1 MLAWREKRQLL
12 FGGTVLFIFIL
23 CIVGLYLYVSPPA
36 SCQNGKKDTGELGVD
51 CGGICSGV
59 CKEEAVPLI
68 VSWAKALPLGGDS
81 YDLAALVENPNPQ
94 FGVGLLRYRFEVRDR
109 DNILILERD
118 GSTFANPG
126 ESFIVFEPT
135 IEFAREPRYVFLTIE
150 GPVNF
155 TRFSESSDSLPISV
169 RNQSMKLLPSPSLG
183 AVLQNQGPVPLQNIE
198 ARAVISSSE
207 DSVVGVSSTL
217 ISEIPSNGSKEVLF
231 TWPAPFLEKPQVCT
245 SPLDVVLLFDR
256 SGSMNDEGG
265 TPAEPL
271 YSAQNAARLFVESLS
286 PNDQIG
292 LISFATLAEDPIDS
306 PLSKDHSIS
315 LQKLEAITIPKEEEV
330 GATNMAAAL
339 SAGEVELSSSR
350 RRSDAKAIL
359 ILFTD
364 GLANAPSGRGENAAL
379 EAASRGRAA
388 GITIYTI
395 GLGRNIKSS
404 FLETIAGQKNRFYQS
419 VTKEDLNRIYQEV
432 ASAIC
437 PERTYLYTVYS
448 RTNYVETLLR

>member
-12 FGGTVLFIFIL
+12 FGGTVLFIFL
-23 CIVGLYLYVSPPA
+23 LFIVSLYLYLSPPA
-36 SCQNGKKDTGELGVD
+36 SCQNGKKDSGELGVD
-51 CGGICSGV
+51 CGGVCSGV
-59 CKEEAVPLI
+59 CKEEAIPLI
-68 VSWAKALPLGGDS
+68 VSWAKALPLGGTT

-94 FGVGLLRYRFEVRDR
+94 FGVRLLQYRFEVRDR
-109 DNILILERD
+109 NNVIILERD
-118 GSTFANPG
+118 GNTFANPG

-135 IEFAREPRYVFLTIE
+135 ITFTREPWYVFLTIE
-150 GPVNF
+150 GPVTF
-155 TRFSESSDSLPISV
+155 TRIPKPAGSLPISV
-169 RNQSMKLLPSPSLG
+169 RNQSIKLLPSPSFS
-183 AVLQNQGPVPLQNIE
+183 AILQNQGPLPLKDVE
-198 ARAVISSSE
+198 ARVVISSSE
-207 DSVVGVSSTL
+207 DSVVGVSSTK
-217 ISEIPSNGSKEVLF
+217 INEIPSSGSKEIFF
-231 TWPAPFLEKPQVCT
+231 TWPTPFKEKPQVCT

-265 TPAEPL
+265 VPAEPL
-271 YSAQNAARLFVESLS
+271 YSAQNAARLFIESLS

-292 LISFATLAEDPIDS
+292 LVSFATLAQDPIDS
-306 PLSKDHSIS
+306 VLSKDHRNS

-339 SAGEVELSSSR
+339 AAGEAELLSLR
-350 RRSDAKAIL
+350 HRDDAKSIL

-364 GLANAPSGRGENAAL
+364 GLANAPRGRGESAAL
-379 EAASRGRAA
+379 EAASRARAS

-395 GLGRNIKSS
+395 ALGRNIKTS
-404 FLETIAGQKNRFYQS
+404 FLEALAGQKNRFYQS